1 MMEILVDSSIILDI
15 VTEDE
20 TWFAWSAE
28 TLADCARS
36 NILAVNP
43 IIYAEVSIRF
53 EKMEELDAALPS
65 NYFRRLPLPWE
76 AAFLA
81 GAGKC
86 FLDYRRKGGRKR
98 SPLPDFYIGAHAD
111 VSGMTLLTRDAA
123 RYRTYFPALRIIA
136 PA

>member
-1 MMEILVDSSIILDI
+1 MEILVDSSVILDI
-15 VTEDE
+15 LTEDE
-20 TWFAWSAE
+20 NWFAWSAK

-53 EKMEELDAALPS
+53 EKVEELDAALPS
-65 NYFRRLPLPWE
+65 TYFRRLPLPWE

-81 GAGKC
+81 GKR

-98 SPLPDFYIGAHAD
+98 SPLPNFYIGAHAEIG
-111 VSGMTLLTRDAA
+111 GMTLLTRDAA
-123 RYRTYFPALRIIA
+123 RYHTYFPTLRIIA
-136 PA
+136 PT

>member
-1 MMEILVDSSIILDI
+1 MQILVDSSVILDI
-15 VTEDE
+15 LTEDE
-20 TWFAWSAE
+20 SWFAWSAK

-81 GAGKC
+81 GKC

-98 SPLPDFYIGAHAD
+98 SPLPDFYIGAHAEIG
-111 VSGMTLLTRDAA
+111 GMTLLTRDAA
-123 RYRTYFPALRIIA
+123 RYHTYFPALRIIA
-136 PA
+136 PV

>member
-1 MMEILVDSSIILDI
+1 MEILVDSSVILDI
-15 VTEDE
+15 LTEDGN
-20 TWFAWSAE
+20 WFAWSAK
-28 TLADCARS
+28 TLADCAKS

-65 NYFRRLPLPWE
+65 TYFRHLPLPWE

-81 GAGKC
+81 GKR
-86 FLDYRRKGGRKR
+86 FLDYRRKGGQKR
-98 SPLPDFYIGAHAD
+98 SPLPDFYIGAHAEVGD
-111 VSGMTLLTRDAA
+111 MTLLTRDAA
-123 RYRTYFPALRIIA
+123 RYHTYFPALRIIA